1 MLRVSLDRA
10 YERVAWRK
18 TAFGKGNRNGSR
30 AWKRGR
36 DGGAWR
42 RERERERERRGGG
55 ERRVEGLEREGERTK
70 GGSEAFRFRSANS
83 FHLMRSE
90 EALDQS

>member
-42 RERERERERRGGG
+42 REKERERERKRRRREESGGIRKGRREDEGGKRGFPVP
-55 ERRVEGLEREGERTK
+55 ER
-70 GGSEAFRFRSANS
+70 
-83 FHLMRSE
+83 
-90 EALDQS
+90 